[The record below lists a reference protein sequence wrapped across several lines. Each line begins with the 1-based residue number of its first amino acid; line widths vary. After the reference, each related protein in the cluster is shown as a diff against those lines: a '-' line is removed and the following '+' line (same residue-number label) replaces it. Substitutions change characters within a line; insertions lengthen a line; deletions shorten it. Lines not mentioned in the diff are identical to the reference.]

1 MSNQEHRMSTADDF
15 ANIVYTL
22 TGTMSEERCERLR
35 KAIDEIV
42 ACEGTIPS
50 QHWCDSCAVKL
61 LVISRLLRLYRKL
74 G

>member
-1 MSNQEHRMSTADDF
+1 MNNQERRMSTADDF
-15 ANIVYTL
+15 VNIVYTL
-22 TGTMSEERCERLR
+22 GTMSIERCERLR

-61 LVISRLLRLYRKL
+61 LVISRLL
-74 G
+74 